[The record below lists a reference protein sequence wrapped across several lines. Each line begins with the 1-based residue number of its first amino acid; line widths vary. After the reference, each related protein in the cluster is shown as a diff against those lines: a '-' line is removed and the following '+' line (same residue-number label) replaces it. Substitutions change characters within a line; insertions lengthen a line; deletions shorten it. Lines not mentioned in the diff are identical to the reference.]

1 MSIDVQDFFR
11 PIRFDDDLADRDYEQ
26 VLPLINFAKSVS
38 QITYQ
43 SVYLVDYYKRGF
55 IYVSDNPIFLCGN
68 TPKQVQEDGY
78 LYYLKHVPQE
88 DLELLLKVN
97 EAGFAFFKT
106 LPQEDRLKFS
116 ISYDFHLKQP
126 TGSLLLINHK
136 LKPLLLDQHA
146 NPWIAL
152 CLVSLSSHTESGHI
166 RFKSKELKKSFEF
179 NLATNEWEE
188 MPNIQLNRR
197 EREILIYSVQGF
209 TMEQI
214 ASKIYVSIDTVKFH
228 KKNLFVKLGVKNIT
242 EATAVAIDLALI

>member
-1 MSIDVQDFFR
+1 MGIDVQDFFK
-11 PIRFDDDLADRDYEQ
+11 PIHFNEHLAEEDYEK
-26 VLPLINFAKSVS
+26 VRPLIDFAKSIS
-38 QITYQ
+38 QVTYQ

-68 TPKQVQEDGY
+68 TPRQVLEDGF

-88 DLELLLKVN
+88 DLELLLKIN
-97 EAGFAFFKT
+97 EAGFAFFGNLSKD
-106 LPQEDRLKFS
+106 DRLKFS

-126 TGSLLLINHK
+126 TGNLLMINHK

-152 CLVSLSSHTESGHI
+152 CLVSLSSHTTSGHI
-166 RFKSKELKKSFEF
+166 RFKSKELKQAFEF
-179 NLATNEWEE
+179 NLATDTWEA
-188 MPNIQLNRR
+188 MPIIQLNKR

-228 KKNLFVKLGVKNIT
+228 KKNLFAKLGVKNIT
-242 EATAVAIDLALI
+242 EATAAAIDQALI